1 MVYSRRSTLSLEVT
15 RTGEVVVRAPLGT
28 PERRV
33 RAMVADHRDWLEDK
47 LRRRR
52 AWLEAHPEPGP
63 EEETRLRELA
73 RRVIP
78 GRVEHFAARMGVR
91 PTGVKITSAK
101 SRFGSCSGK
110 NSLCFSWRLMA
121 YPPEAVDY
129 VVVHELAH
137 ITVKNHS
144 RAFYRLVEQYLPD
157 WRERRELLKG

>member
-33 RAMVADHRDWLEDK
+33 RAMVTDHRDWLEDK

-63 EEETRLRELA
+63 EEEARLRELA

-78 GRVEHFAARMGVR
+78 GRVEYFAARMGVR

-157 WRERRELLKG
+157 WRKRRELLKG